1 MTTAE
6 IARAFLVGE
15 ATVAQRISRAKRTIE
30 QRDGSFPAPGEES
43 LTDRMPTVLLALYL
57 IFNEGYTASGGA
69 NLHRVDLT
77 AEAIRLTRQL
87 HTQRPRRRRADR
99 AARADAADRSA
110 GPARSGTDGAL
121 ISLSEQDRAGREQAL
136 IKEVTALI
144 TSALRR
150 TPAGPYQ
157 LQAAIAAVHDQ
168 ASTYEDTDWLEILGL
183 YDLLQHVAPG
193 PMLTLNRIA
202 ALAMVEGPQAAL
214 AELTLARED
223 KVLDAHYRADAVQAH
238 LLEMVG

>member
-43 LTDRMPTVLLALYL
+43 LTDRMPTVLLVLYL

-99 AARADAADRSA
+99 AAR
-110 GPARSGTDGAL
+110 
-121 ISLSEQDRAGREQAL
+121 
-136 IKEVTALI
+136 V
-144 TSALRR
+144 
-150 TPAGPYQ
+150 
-157 LQAAIAAVHDQ
+157 AVHDQ